1 MERLEN
7 EEDQNAVDIAN
18 QIEKLKLVL
27 TFICMYVQLSHC
39 DLEIFESVMS
49 YSRQEVEDLLRPI
62 LDDVDMDHVFP
73 SLMDNIDDCIDSSHH
88 STSSSTMTNEQ
99 LSFLL
104 QNLHYLSKC
113 YAEQIHLL
121 ETKYEILL
129 NVCGNMKD
137 FHGLIVNRCIEH
149 KIVQYVLPQFQLM
162 AEKVGIFLW
171 DVIIKEDSH
180 LLICHTNLKASTS
193 AEVGCFIKQLL
204 ETSPDI
210 IREYL
215 IHLQEHMV
223 NVTTPRTSRA
233 RNIHVMIEFLLIVLT
248 DMPKDFIHHDKLF
261 DLLARVGA
269 LIREVSALLRD
280 LEEKSRNE
288 ERTNEKSRATL
299 DLLEEKIELLKEDLK
314 HVYLKAPDSYKCCF
328 PMNDGLHFMH
338 LLHIH
343 LKDLLDSNSYSIAL
357 IKEEIGQVKEDLEFI
372 RSSFVKIE
380 QELNKDLWARV
391 LDVAYE
397 AKDVINSIIVRD
409 NGLLHIIFSFPI
421 VIKKIRL
428 IIEDVSQLPE
438 KIHKNKSL
446 IVVNSPKKP
455 VERKSLMADK
465 IIVGFEEEINWL
477 ITRLTSGPK
486 DLDVISI
493 TGMPGSG
500 KTTLVYKVYN
510 DESVSRRFNIRAW
523 CTVGQEYDKRNL
535 LEKVY
540 NQVTGPD
547 SKLSENMD
555 VADELRRH
563 LLGKRYLIVL
573 DDLWDTDTWDKLSRP
588 FPLVENE
595 SRIILTSRDMEVG
608 LYGKRSTD
616 PLNLRLLR
624 LEESWELLEKRAFG
638 NKSCP
643 NELLDV
649 GKEIAENCKGLPLV
663 ADLIAGVIAGREK
676 TMSVWLEVRNNL
688 NSYILNSEVDVMK
701 VIELSYDHL
710 PLQLKPCFLYLAR
723 YPKDEEINRD
733 WLKIIW
739 HAEGLV
745 EHTEMKSVDE
755 LTEIYFDSLISSGLI
770 ISFNEIG
777 DEPTCQIHDLVHD
790 FCLIKAREENV
801 FGQISSG
808 DPSSSSVFM
817 PRTVRIDYNQEQFGP
832 NNFILFSSK
841 MKRHSGKHHVSL
853 EINGDK
859 MEDRLRDACHLR
871 DLRLLRVLLLQPSFM
886 TERFFAE

>member
-1 MERLEN
+1 MENEGQREKGESNNFVVSFYALCKDVVKVLDFMERLEN

-18 QIEKLKLVL
+18 QIEKPKLVL

-88 STSSSTMTNEQ
+88 STSSSTMTDEQ

-113 YAEQIHLL
+113 YAEQIYPL
-121 ETKYEILL
+121 ETQYEILL

-149 KIVQYVLPQFQLM
+149 EIVQYVLPQFQLM

-223 NVTTPRTSRA
+223 NLTTPRTSGA

-261 DLLARVGA
+261 DLLARGGA

-288 ERTNEKSRATL
+288 ERTNETSRATL

-397 AKDVINSIIVRD
+397 
-409 NGLLHIIFSFPI
+409 
-421 VIKKIRL
+421 IRL

-455 VERKSLMADK
+455 VERKSLTADK

-493 TGMPGSG
+493 TG
-500 KTTLVYKVYN
+500 KTTLAYKVYN

-563 LLGKRYLIVL
+563 LLGKRYLSVL

-588 FPLVENE
+588 FTLVENG

-643 NELLDV
+643 DELLDV

-676 TMSVWLEVRNNL
+676 TMSVWLEV
-688 NSYILNSEVDVMK
+688 
-701 VIELSYDHL
+701 
-710 PLQLKPCFLYLAR
+710 
-723 YPKDEEINRD
+723 
-733 WLKIIW
+733 
-739 HAEGLV
+739 
-745 EHTEMKSVDE
+745 
-755 LTEIYFDSLISSGLI
+755 
-770 ISFNEIG
+770 
-777 DEPTCQIHDLVHD
+777 
-790 FCLIKAREENV
+790 
-801 FGQISSG
+801 
-808 DPSSSSVFM
+808 
-817 PRTVRIDYNQEQFGP
+817 
-832 NNFILFSSK
+832 
-841 MKRHSGKHHVSL
+841 
-853 EINGDK
+853 
-859 MEDRLRDACHLR
+859 
-871 DLRLLRVLLLQPSFM
+871 
-886 TERFFAE
+886 

>member
-1 MERLEN
+1 MENEGQREKGESNNFVVSFYALCKDVVKVLDFMERLEN

-27 TFICMYVQLSHC
+27 TFICMCVQLSHC

-88 STSSSTMTNEQ
+88 STSSSTMTDEQ

-113 YAEQIHLL
+113 YAEQIHPL
-121 ETKYEILL
+121 ETQYEILL

-149 KIVQYVLPQFQLM
+149 EIVQYVLPQFQLM

-223 NVTTPRTSRA
+223 NVTTPRTSGA

-261 DLLARVGA
+261 DLLARGGA

-288 ERTNEKSRATL
+288 ERTNETSRATL

-380 QELNKDLWARV
+380 QKLNKDLWALV

-397 AKDVINSIIVRD
+397 
-409 NGLLHIIFSFPI
+409 
-421 VIKKIRL
+421 IRL

-446 IVVNSPKKP
+446 IVVNSPKKT
-455 VERKSLMADK
+455 VERKSLTADK

-500 KTTLVYKVYN
+500 KTTLAYKVYN

-547 SKLSENMD
+547 SKLS
-555 VADELRRH
+555 
-563 LLGKRYLIVL
+563 
-573 DDLWDTDTWDKLSRP
+573 
-588 FPLVENE
+588 
-595 SRIILTSRDMEVG
+595 
-608 LYGKRSTD
+608 
-616 PLNLRLLR
+616 
-624 LEESWELLEKRAFG
+624 
-638 NKSCP
+638 
-643 NELLDV
+643 
-649 GKEIAENCKGLPLV
+649 
-663 ADLIAGVIAGREK
+663 
-676 TMSVWLEVRNNL
+676 
-688 NSYILNSEVDVMK
+688 
-701 VIELSYDHL
+701 
-710 PLQLKPCFLYLAR
+710 
-723 YPKDEEINRD
+723 
-733 WLKIIW
+733 
-739 HAEGLV
+739 
-745 EHTEMKSVDE
+745 
-755 LTEIYFDSLISSGLI
+755 
-770 ISFNEIG
+770 
-777 DEPTCQIHDLVHD
+777 
-790 FCLIKAREENV
+790 
-801 FGQISSG
+801 
-808 DPSSSSVFM
+808 
-817 PRTVRIDYNQEQFGP
+817 
-832 NNFILFSSK
+832 
-841 MKRHSGKHHVSL
+841 
-853 EINGDK
+853 
-859 MEDRLRDACHLR
+859 
-871 DLRLLRVLLLQPSFM
+871 
-886 TERFFAE
+886 